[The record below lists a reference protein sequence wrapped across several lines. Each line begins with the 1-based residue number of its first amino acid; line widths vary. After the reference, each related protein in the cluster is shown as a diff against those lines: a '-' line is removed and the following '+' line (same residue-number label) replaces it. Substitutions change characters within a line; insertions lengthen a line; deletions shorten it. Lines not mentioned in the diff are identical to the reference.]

1 MRTLF
6 TLLFLVFPFVCVYN
20 QTTVEFKYSK
30 TGSRT
35 SRKTT
40 TINLKSTSN
49 LSSDSFSK
57 EKKNTTESFTEEL
70 GDYNV
75 LIYPNPVESEINISI
90 EGKTNVSL
98 VEISIYD
105 QAGRL
110 VLKRNESSDKIL
122 INLSHLTPGS
132 YYMNLFLDGKN
143 KKWTIVKD

>member
-6 TLLFLVFPFVCVYN
+6 TLLFLVFPFVIVYN
-20 QTTVEFKYSK
+20 QTKVEFNYNN

-49 LSSDSFSK
+49 QSSDSFST
-57 EKKNTTESFTEEL
+57 EKKTEPESLTDEM
-70 GDYNV
+70 GDYSV

-90 EGKTNVSL
+90 EGKTDVSL

-105 QAGRL
+105 QVGRL

-122 INLSHLTPGS
+122 LNLSHLTPGS
-132 YYMNLFLDGKN
+132 YYMNLSMDGSN